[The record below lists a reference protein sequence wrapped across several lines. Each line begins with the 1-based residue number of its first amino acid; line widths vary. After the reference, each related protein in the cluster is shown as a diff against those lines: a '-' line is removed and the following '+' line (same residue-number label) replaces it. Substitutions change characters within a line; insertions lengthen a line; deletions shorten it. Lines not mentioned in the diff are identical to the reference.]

1 MSGVVFA
8 LVSLIAAVQPGDGL
22 TQDVIRQS
30 FDRYS
35 KAVCLIEYSLEITNP
50 RTGDVT
56 NRDNTAVGLVVSPD
70 GLVLAHGHMVIEDR
84 KPFNIKVTIGEGVR
98 EREYP
103 AELLDKPDDVNVA
116 LLRIERNG
124 EETFPYMQF
133 EQDHGLE
140 LGAPV
145 FSIGV
150 LSESFDF
157 ARSIQ
162 TRRVGAAIEQPRE
175 TYALDQPIS
184 FGYVGGPVFDA
195 AGRPIGVVGFDL
207 ATSEG
212 GELYTRSGYPLIYQ
226 ASLFQKYI
234 DKPPSEE
241 AESAEGEAWIGVF
254 TQPLTDDLADYWDL
268 EPTGGVVVST
278 VIPGSPAAD
287 MGLQSGDVLVEFNGV
302 PMTPKQ
308 DQEVLRFTK
317 LVRESPVDQPLPVK
331 VLRDGEP
338 MKLTVTLR
346 ARPTTSRDADEYED
360 EELGM
365 VVRELTTDVRIALNL
380 SSGVEGVIV
389 RRVTSGSP
397 ANQAG
402 INPGFLVLRLNQEP
416 VTSIADYQAAIAK
429 FQETKPAEVI
439 AFCRVGAGTAFF
451 RLLPRWE

>member
-1 MSGVVFA
+1 MSGSAFV
-8 LVSLIAAVQPGDGL
+8 IAALLAAVPLDDGL
-22 TQDVIRQS
+22 TQDVIQQS

-35 KAVCLIEYSLEITNP
+35 PAVCLIEYSLEITNP
-50 RTGDVT
+50 RTGDIT
-56 NRDNTAVGLVVSPD
+56 NRDNTAVGLIVSPD
-70 GLVLAHGHMVIEDR
+70 GLVLAHGHMVLEDR
-84 KPFNIKVTIGEGVR
+84 NPYNIKVTVGEGVS
-98 EREYP
+98 EREYA
-103 AELLDKPDDVNVA
+103 AELLSKPDDVNVA
-116 LLRIERNG
+116 FLRIASSG
-124 EETFPYMQF
+124 EETFPYIQF
-133 EQDHGLE
+133 VQDHGLD

-162 TRRVGAAIEQPRE
+162 TRRVGAALDQPRE

-195 AGRPIGVVGFDL
+195 AGNPIGVVGFDL
-207 ATSEG
+207 ASSEG
-212 GELYTRSGYPLIYQ
+212 GELYTRSGHPLIYQ

-234 DKPPSEE
+234 ENPPSEE
-241 AESAEGEAWIGVF
+241 SESSEGDAWIGVF

-278 VIPGSPAAD
+278 IIPGSPAAD

-302 PMTPKQ
+302 PMTAKQ

-317 LVRESPVDQPLPVK
+317 LVRESPLDQPLPVK
-331 VLRDGEP
+331 VLRNGEP
-338 MKLTVTLR
+338 TELTVTLR
-346 ARPTTSRDADEYED
+346 ARPKTARDAEEYED
-360 EELGM
+360 ETLGM
-365 VVRELTTDVRIALNL
+365 VLRELTTDMRIALNL
-380 SSGVEGVIV
+380 SPEIEGVIV

-402 INPGFLVLRLNQEP
+402 INPGYLLLRLNQEP
-416 VTSIADYQAAIAK
+416 VPSLEAYREALSK
-429 FQETKPAEVI
+429 FEETKPAEVI